1 MKTAVLLR
9 TAANGFVLSLWMTC
23 VAAGC
28 MSYSGDDESPT
39 WWDNPHKHDAEH
51 LYFKAK
57 GEGTTVED
65 ARQNA
70 FKSIQTQVSEYVST
84 QIHIASGAGG
94 AAKTDFG
101 SRLDLRAVESYDEK
115 EAQNRG
121 GWSVWMLGRY
131 PRAEYESVK
140 RRLEVADQL
149 ERQWNEARSA
159 IDRQSYSE
167 AEEALLRILDHY
179 DSASGLSF
187 MRENVKLELAR
198 LCIGSERILRA
209 RQWLMDVLNSGVDKN
224 VRIRAESL
232 LAQLPQAT
240 VGDAFQGRKVA
251 LGCMVRRD
259 GKSSPVPMFEQEF
272 CARLAKER
280 VETLPLF
287 RINAEGRDPF
297 DGATIRDWASAA
309 RSQGADALFLILLD
323 VDSSRTGQKIDIPF
337 SNAKGDAL
345 DAQLRYSI
353 VRAADGKVLAADMTS
368 GYASNPSHMLTVILT
383 HQRHLPK
390 YAAQV
395 ASGLSKTSV
404 RR

>member
-1 MKTAVLLR
+1 
-9 TAANGFVLSLWMTC
+9 
-23 VAAGC
+23 
-28 MSYSGDDESPT
+28 
-39 WWDNPHKHDAEH
+39 
-51 LYFKAK
+51 
-57 GEGTTVED
+57 
-65 ARQNA
+65 
-70 FKSIQTQVSEYVST
+70 
-84 QIHIASGAGG
+84 
-94 AAKTDFG
+94 
-101 SRLDLRAVESYDEK
+101 
-115 EAQNRG
+115 
-121 GWSVWMLGRY
+121 
-131 PRAEYESVK
+131 
-140 RRLEVADQL
+140 
-149 ERQWNEARSA
+149 
-159 IDRQSYSE
+159 
-167 AEEALLRILDHY
+167 
-179 DSASGLSF
+179 
-187 MRENVKLELAR
+187 
-198 LCIGSERILRA
+198 
-209 RQWLMDVLNSGVDKN
+209 
-224 VRIRAESL
+224 
-232 LAQLPQAT
+232 
-240 VGDAFQGRKVA
+240 
-251 LGCMVRRD
+251 MVRRD